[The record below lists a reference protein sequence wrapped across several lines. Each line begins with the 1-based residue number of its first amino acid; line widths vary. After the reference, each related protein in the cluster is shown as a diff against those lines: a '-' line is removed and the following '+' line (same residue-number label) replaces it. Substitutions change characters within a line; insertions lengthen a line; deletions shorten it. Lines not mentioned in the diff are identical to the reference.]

1 MSDFDFKSS
10 GVEKTSPV
18 FTQEVELKPIG
29 FITPLR
35 LGTNRSGILDMNF
48 DPRDQVKDNL
58 KNLLMTNHGERLGIF
73 RYGANLRPLVGERVS
88 QPEFGSR
95 LREFIFEQ
103 IDDNLPNKIEEEVR
117 RSVNTWLPYVNI
129 ISVETLTQD
138 DNKNKIYV
146 KVKYNTT
153 LNSRTTQE
161 VLIDTTYFE
170 TVS

>member
-1 MSDFDFKSS
+1 MSSALENDLNPDVYIGLSLPLKNGNNQDFKMT
-10 GVEKTSPV
+10 KTSLE
-18 FTQEVELKPIG
+18 QSQYNI
-29 FITPLR
+29 
-35 LGTNRSGILDMNF
+35 
-48 DPRDQVKDNL
+48 
-58 KNLLMTNHGERLGIF
+58 KNLLLTS
-73 RYGANLRPLVGERVS
+73 VGERVS

>member
-1 MSDFDFKSS
+1 MSSALENDLNPDVYIGLSLPLKNGNNQDFKMT
-10 GVEKTSPV
+10 KTSLE
-18 FTQEVELKPIG
+18 QSQYNI
-29 FITPLR
+29 
-35 LGTNRSGILDMNF
+35 
-48 DPRDQVKDNL
+48 
-58 KNLLMTNHGERLGIF
+58 KNLLLTS
-73 RYGANLRPLVGERVS
+73 VGERVS

-103 IDDNLPNKIEEEVR
+103 IDDNLPSKIEEEVR

>member
-1 MSDFDFKSS
+1 MSSALENDLNPDVYIGLSLPLKNGNNQDFKMT
-10 GVEKTSPV
+10 KTSLE
-18 FTQEVELKPIG
+18 QSQYNI
-29 FITPLR
+29 
-35 LGTNRSGILDMNF
+35 
-48 DPRDQVKDNL
+48 
-58 KNLLMTNHGERLGIF
+58 KNLLLTN
-73 RYGANLRPLVGERVS
+73 VGERVS

>member
-1 MSDFDFKSS
+1 MASALENDLNPDVYIGLSLPLKNGNNQDFKMT
-10 GVEKTSPV
+10 KTSLE
-18 FTQEVELKPIG
+18 QSQYN
-29 FITPLR
+29 IT
-35 LGTNRSGILDMNF
+35 
-48 DPRDQVKDNL
+48 
-58 KNLLMTNHGERLGIF
+58 NLLLTS
-73 RYGANLRPLVGERVS
+73 VGERVS

-103 IDDNLPNKIEEEVR
+103 IDDNLPNKIEEEIR